1 MTALRQWL
9 ACWYDSIR
17 LPSTGFP
24 PDKDT
29 RTDMVERVS
38 DPPALRFRAVGKAFA
53 GVPRVDAVS
62 LDVPTG
68 SFFGLVGVNGAGKT
82 TLIRCLLD
90 ASRADAGAIQ
100 IFGESSLQTSA
111 RQHLAFLPERFT
123 APFYLTGRDFLRTM
137 GRLYGTEVPE
147 PGMLRTLDALE
158 LARDALD
165 RPVRSY
171 SKGMTQK
178 LGLAACLLSGRRL
191 VVLDEPASGLDPR
204 ARAALK
210 ATLAAIHATG
220 TTIFLTSHAL
230 ADVDEMCGRMAV
242 LHDGRLI
249 FDGSPDTLRARH
261 GTASLEA
268 AFLAQLAADE
278 AVRRTNSPVLAQ
290 STAMPRG

>member
-1 MTALRQWL
+1 M
-9 ACWYDSIR
+9 
-17 LPSTGFP
+17 
-24 PDKDT
+24 
-29 RTDMVERVS
+29 ERVS
-38 DPPALRFRAVGKAFA
+38 DPPALRFRAVGKSFA
-53 GVPRVDAVS
+53 GVPRLEAVS

-90 ASRADAGAIQ
+90 ANRADTGAIE
-100 IFGESSLQTSA
+100 IFGESSLQTAA
-111 RQHLAFLPERFT
+111 RKHLAFLPERFS

-137 GRLYGTEVPE
+137 GRLYGNEAPE
-147 PGMLRTLDALE
+147 SGILETLDALE

-191 VVLDEPASGLDPR
+191 LVLDEPASGLDPR

-210 ATLAAIHATG
+210 STLAARHATG

-242 LHDGRLI
+242 LHDGHLL
-249 FDGSPDTLRARH
+249 FDGSPDGLRERH
-261 GTASLEA
+261 GVTTLES
-268 AFLAQLAADE
+268 AFLAELAANE
-278 AVRRTNSPVLAQ
+278 TAPAENSPVLAQ
-290 STAMPRG
+290 STAVSHG